1 MFKRFLII
9 SLILGAFTAFTASAA
24 DDFKPYPA
32 PLKGKKIAV
41 FLDNDFQIDEAY
53 YTPLRLKEAGAD
65 IKIVS
70 HYPSVI
76 RDFFVVKTDINPK
89 EALKTVWDGIFI
101 VGGFCPMEMRED
113 PDVIKIMRDTNSR
126 GALVAPICHGVTVAV
141 AADILKGKNVT
152 GNVRRHQEFIN
163 AGGIWHDDAPQI
175 DGNLITA
182 IGPADNGTMLDAII
196 NWFNGGEA
204 AAKAHTKDQYL
215 KGKKVAVVIDQ
226 RFDYRQAKYPRDRL
240 VQNGALVTLVANSA
254 GECKEYRGVGAI
266 KADIAAKDASNQ
278 QYDALILIG
287 GWAADTY
294 RGYPDVRAFIN
305 KNLQNGVLVAS
316 INWGHTIFIDGNF
329 VKGYSFAVTPGMAND
344 IRNAGGTPIIQPV
357 FRDRNLITCAKD
369 EDMPELMRYVV
380 GYLTTV
386 K

>member
-1 MFKRFLII
+1 VNAKVIVLFACVF
-9 SLILGAFTAFTASAA
+9 GASAIGGA
-24 DDFKPYPA
+24 QDFKPWPA

-70 HYPSVI
+70 HYPSVV
-76 RDFFVVKTDINPK
+76 RDFFVVKADITPK
-89 EALKTVWDGIFI
+89 EALKTLWDGIFI

-113 PDVIKIMRDTNSR
+113 PDVIKIMKDTNSR
-126 GALVAPICHGVTVAV
+126 GALVAPICHGVTIAV
-141 AADILKGKNVT
+141 TADILRGKNVT

-196 NWFNGGEA
+196 NWFDGGEK

-215 KGKKVAVVIDQ
+215 KGKKVALVIDQ
-226 RFDYRQAKYPRDRL
+226 RFDYRQAKYPKDRL
-240 VQNGALVTLVANSA
+240 AQNGAQVTVVANVS
-254 GECKEYRGVGAI
+254 GEMKEYRGVGSI
-266 KADIAAKDASNQ
+266 KTDISAKDAANQ
-278 QYDALILIG
+278 AFDAVILIS

-294 RGYPDVRAFIN
+294 RGYPETRAFI
-305 KNLQNGVLVAS
+305 KNALQKGVLVAS
-316 INWGHTIFIDGNF
+316 INWAHTAFIDGDF

-344 IRNAGGTPIIQPV
+344 IRNAGGTPILQSV
-357 FRDRNLITCAKD
+357 YRDRNLITCAKD
-369 EDMPELMRYVV
+369 EDMPEMMRWVV
-380 GYLTTV
+380 GYLTM

>member
-1 MFKRFLII
+1 MKKVAIAVLAGM
-9 SLILGAFTAFTASAA
+9 LALAATVSAQ
-24 DDFKPYPA
+24 DFKPAPA

-41 FLDNDFQIDEAY
+41 MLDNDFQIDEAY

-70 HYPSVI
+70 HYPVVTREGLS
-76 RDFFVVKTDINPK
+76 VKTDITPK
-89 EALKTVWDGIFI
+89 QAVGTLWDGIFI

-113 PDVIKIMRDTNSR
+113 PDVIKIVQDTNKR

-141 AADILKGKNVT
+141 AADILRGKNLT

-196 NWFNGGEA
+196 AWFNGGEA
-204 AAKAHTKDQYL
+204 SAKAHTKDPYL
-215 KGKKVAVVIDQ
+215 KGKKIAVLIDQ

-240 VQNGALVTLVANSA
+240 SQNGADITIVANSVT
-254 GECKEYRGVGAI
+254 ECKEYRGVGSM
-266 KADIAAKDASNQ
+266 KVDIGAQDASNER
-278 QYDALILIG
+278 YDAIILTG

-294 RGYPDVRAFIN
+294 RGYPDVRTFVN
-305 KNLQNGVLVAS
+305 KNLKNGALIAS
-316 INWGHTIFIDGNF
+316 INWAHTVFIDGNS
-329 VKGYSFAVTPGMAND
+329 VKGYSFACTPGMAND
-344 IRNAGGTPIIQPV
+344 IRNAGGTPV
-357 FRDRNLITCAKD
+357 LAAVHRDRNLITCARD

-380 GYLTTV
+380 GYLTAL

>member
-1 MFKRFLII
+1 VKAKVLVLLVCVFGIFTVA
-9 SLILGAFTAFTASAA
+9 GAQ
-24 DDFKPYPA
+24 DFKPWPA

-70 HYPSVI
+70 HYPSVE
-76 RDFFVVKTDINPK
+76 RENFVVKADITPK
-89 EALKTVWDGIFI
+89 EALKTLWDGIFI

-113 PDVIKIMRDTNSR
+113 PDVIKVMKDTNSR

-141 AADILKGKNVT
+141 AADILRGKNVT

-215 KGKKVAVVIDQ
+215 KGKKIAVVIDQ
-226 RFDYRQAKYPRDRL
+226 RFDYRQAKYPKDRL
-240 VQNGALVTLVANSA
+240 VQNGAQVTLVANSA
-254 GECKEYRGVGAI
+254 GECKEYRGVGVI
-266 KADIAAKDASNQ
+266 KADISAKDAANQ
-278 QYDALILIG
+278 AFDAIILIS

-294 RGYPDVRAFIN
+294 RGYPEIRAFI
-305 KNLQNGVLVAS
+305 KNALQKGVLVAS
-316 INWGHTIFIDGNF
+316 INWAHTAFIDGDF

-344 IRNAGGTPIIQPV
+344 IRNAGGTPVLQSV
-357 FRDRNLITCAKD
+357 YRDRNLITCAKD

-380 GYLTTV
+380 GYLTMV